1 MSVGRRLW
9 AIRFTYLNGVH
20 GGWLPVSKSLNSLVT
35 LDTARL
41 FSRKSDAMQCFN
53 WMARRFMDL
62 QRWAP
67 APPYFGY
74 EVVELVAVLT
84 PT

>member
-1 MSVGRRLW
+1 MSVDRRLW
-9 AIRFTYLNGVH
+9 AIRFTYLNNVH
-20 GGWLPVSKSLNSLVT
+20 GGWLPVSRSLNSFAT
-35 LDTARL
+35 LDKAKL
-41 FSRKSDAMQCFN
+41 FSRKSDATQCLTSL
-53 WMARRFMDL
+53 ASRVRDI
-62 QRWAP
+62 QRWIP